1 MLIGYMRPLQGD
13 ENCENQRNT
22 LQKAGCEIILAEEH
36 ASPKRRTQ
44 LDFLLEGL
52 KPGDKIMVTRL
63 FSLADS
69 SRHLVELLEEVNSK
83 NAFIFSLAE
92 NIDTG
97 NPAGYS
103 FLYIARHLVEFQSDV
118 KSEKTKQGLLAAKE
132 KGNIAG
138 RPRKADENVRRAIEM
153 YQSKQYSLREIKEQT
168 GISKS
173 TLYRYLES

>member
-13 ENCENQRNT
+13 ENCENQKKT
-22 LQKAGCEIILAEEH
+22 LQEIGCETILAEEH

-44 LDFLLEGL
+44 LTSLLEGL
-52 KPGDKIMVTRL
+52 KPGDKIVVTRL

-69 SRHLVELLEEVNSK
+69 SRHLVELLEEVDSK

-97 NPAGYS
+97 NSGYS
-103 FLYIARHLVEFQSDV
+103 FLYITKHLVEFQSDV

-138 RPRKADENVRRAIEM
+138 RPRKPDKNIRRAIEM
-153 YQSKQYSLREIKEQT
+153 YQSKQYSLKDIKEET

-173 TLYRYLES
+173 TLYRYLEG

>member
-22 LQKAGCEIILAEEH
+22 LQEAGCEIILAEEH
-36 ASPKRRTQ
+36 ASPKRRAQ
-44 LDFLLEGL
+44 LESLLDKLE
-52 KPGDKIMVTRL
+52 PGDKIVTAKL

-69 SRHLVELLEEVNSK
+69 SRHLVELMEEIESK

-97 NPAGYS
+97 NSAGYS

-118 KSEKTKQGLLAAKE
+118 KSEKTKQGLLAAKQ

-153 YQSKQYSLREIKEQT
+153 YQSKQYSLKEIKEET

>member
-22 LQKAGCEIILAEEH
+22 LQDMGCETILAEEH
-36 ASPKRRTQ
+36 ASPKKRTQ
-44 LDFLLEGL
+44 LASLLERL
-52 KPGDKIMVTRL
+52 MPGDKIVITKL

-69 SRHLVELLEEVNSK
+69 SRHLVELLEEVDSR

-97 NPAGYS
+97 NSSGYS
-103 FLYIARHLVEFQSDV
+103 FLYITKHLVDFQSDV
-118 KSEKTKQGLLAAKE
+118 NSEKTKQGLLAAKE
-132 KGNIAG
+132 KGHIAG
-138 RPRKADENVRRAIEM
+138 RPRKPDKNVRRAIEM
-153 YQSKQYSLREIKEQT
+153 YQSKEYSLKEIKEET

-173 TLYRYLES
+173 TLYRYLEG